1 MAKSETKR
9 KRLPKELQDFK
20 KHLKEL
26 DFKERVKAYFD
37 CSPFQYDLDE
47 EKMDIIYKSF
57 SRTEKE
63 EFASKYEPIYA
74 AIDRYGDRIRA
85 IDANCF
91 IYSFY
96 IDTVLRQKSSL
107 AYTAD
112 FLNKAESITKKAQNA
127 TELEASSLI
136 LEEALKWIASY
147 KGIRQPLPPKIIRD
161 ENNKYNINTKDIDND
176 LFNTME
182 VLKGILSLVKCYIVS
197 LKEFLEWVGTPELFP
212 KEFADMEHRL
222 SIRFHKLEER
232 GTPPE
237 EEAKEFPL
245 FHSIDKA
252 EMEYTSI
259 VFDELPLTVDIFG
272 ENNLFANKYKSFF
285 NF

>member
-37 CSPFQYDLDE
+37 CSPFQYDIDE

-63 EFASKYEPIYA
+63 EFASKYQPIYA

-96 IDTVLRQKSSL
+96 IDTVLRQKDYL

-112 FLNKAESITKKAQNA
+112 FLNKAGFITKKAQNV
-127 TELEASSLI
+127 TELESSSLI

-161 ENNKYNINTKDIDND
+161 ENNKYTINTKDIDND

-197 LKEFLEWVGTPELFP
+197 LKEFLEWVGTPELLP

-222 SIRFHKLEER
+222 SIRFQKIEESE
-232 GTPPE
+232 TPPE
-237 EEAKEFPL
+237 EETKDFPL
-245 FHSIDKA
+245 FYSIDKA
-252 EMEYTSI
+252 AKEYASI